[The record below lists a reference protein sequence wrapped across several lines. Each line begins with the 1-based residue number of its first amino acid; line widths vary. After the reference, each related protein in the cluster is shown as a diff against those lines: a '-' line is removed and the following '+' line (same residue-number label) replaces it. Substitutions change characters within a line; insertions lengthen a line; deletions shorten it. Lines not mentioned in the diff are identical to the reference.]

1 MLGWFVKH
9 GIEPHISVKDMNK
22 RDDRTFSR
30 EDFAFDED
38 GDVYVR
44 HYGATRSCPAA
55 KITTVQRFNIVDH

>member
-9 GIEPHISVKDMNK
+9 GIEPHISVKDMNG

-38 GDVYVR
+38 GDVCPTLR
-44 HYGATRSCPAA
+44 HNALLSGG